1 MTVTEIGRPATDD
14 DAAGGDAAAPRAGR
28 RLPAHRALSDDGP
41 DLQPHLGPP
50 PGPEHRFLLNPFG
63 LLYEEVTAS
72 NLVIVGLDGQLVTD
86 GPWKVNPAGFVI
98 HSAIHEAREDALC
111 VLHTHTKAG
120 CAVAA
125 QEHGLLPL
133 NQMSLEFYDRVA
145 YHDYEGIALS
155 NAEKTRLVADLGSK
169 PVMIL
174 RNHGLLTVGK
184 TPARRSCACSTSSA
198 PARSRS
204 TRCGRRADHHP
215 AAGGLR
221 VHRPP
226 VRGQPGPRRL
236 QQRRRAQPG
245 LGRHAPPGRAPVPGL
260 QGLTAISERHGG
272 RVVLVSRA
280 QDEDILLR
288 FRAAFTRRSSPSR
301 GRAATPTTWAT
312 PTRSRPTPTSSAWPS
327 AARPGDRRRTSP
339 RCRAAHRRRGGG
351 RL

>member
-1 MTVTEIGRPATDD
+1 MTVTEMGRPTTDE
-14 DAAGGDAAAPRAGR
+14 DAAATAAKEEARLR
-28 RLPAHRALSDDGP
+28 RELAAVYRLIAHFRMT
-41 DLQPHLGPP
+41 DLIYNHISVRL

-133 NQMSLEFYDRVA
+133 NQMSLEFYNRVA

-155 NAEKTRLVADLGSK
+155 TAEKARLVADLGPK

-184 TPARRSCACSTSSA
+184 TPGQAFLRMFYLERACEIQVDA
-198 PARSRS
+198 L
-204 TRCGRRADHHP
+204 
-215 AAGGLR
+215 AGG
-221 VHRPP
+221 
-226 VRGQPGPRRL
+226 
-236 QQRRRAQPG
+236 
-245 LGRHAPPGRAPVPGL
+245 APVVIPPPEVCEH
-260 QGLTAISERHGG
+260 TARQFEG
-272 RVVLVSRA
+272 
-280 QDEDILLR
+280 
-288 FRAAFTRRSSPSR
+288 SPSNNDDYSND
-301 GRAATPTTWAT
+301 AAPNL
-312 PTRSRPTPTSSAWPS
+312 AWD
-327 AARPGDRRRTSP
+327 AML
-339 RCRAAHRRRGGG
+339 
-351 RL
+351 RLVERLYPDYKD